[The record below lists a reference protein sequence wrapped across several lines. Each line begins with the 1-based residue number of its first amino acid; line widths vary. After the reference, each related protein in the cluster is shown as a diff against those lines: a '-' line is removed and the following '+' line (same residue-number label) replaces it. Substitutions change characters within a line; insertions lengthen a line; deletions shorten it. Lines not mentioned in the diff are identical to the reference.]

1 MPQWL
6 HPAASAYLVGGC
18 VRDLLLGRPPIDYD
32 IVFLGD
38 APAYARRIASA
49 LNGRVVELGR
59 PAFRVWR
66 VASERGLIDVAPA
79 AGESLEEDLRRRDF
93 TVNAMAI
100 GTATGQVVDVTGGCE
115 DLDAG
120 VIRMVSATAFR
131 ADPVR
136 LLRAFRFA
144 AQLGFKV
151 DPETQAAIGRDRDLI
166 GQAAGERIREE
177 LFKLLAAP
185 DAHPHVLAMRKTG
198 LLEAIFP
205 QMAPGAGESALR
217 SVLALE
223 HILSGFAACPAALVA
238 PLSEEFQDRRKVLL
252 KFAALLRTIALP
264 RQAEAIDR
272 LRLSKRDATRLQSL
286 LRAPS
291 PPGVSACPTG
301 AISTDALRFFQAAGD
316 SAPDVLIQAMAD
328 CMAEA
333 AAPGELP
340 EKAGAI
346 HFRLLQDYFFRY
358 RPRSAAPPPVTGSDL
373 IREFGLNPS
382 PLFKKILDKVAE
394 RRLAQEGFTRAEAF
408 DLIRTYLGNR
418 S

>member
-6 HPAASAYLVGGC
+6 HPAAGAYLVGGC
-18 VRDLLLGRPPIDYD
+18 VRDLLLGRPPVDYD
-32 IVFLGD
+32 IVLLGD
-38 APAYARRIASA
+38 APGYARRIASA

-66 VASERGLIDVAPA
+66 VAAERGLIDVAPA

-144 AQLGFKV
+144 AQLGFAV
-151 DPETQAAIGRDRDLI
+151 EPETRAAIGRDKDLI

-177 LFKLLAAP
+177 LFKLLATP
-185 DAHPHVLAMRKTG
+185 DAHPHVLAMRETG
-198 LLEAIFP
+198 LLKAIFP
-205 QMAPGAGESALR
+205 QMARGAGESALR

-223 HILSGFAACPAALVA
+223 RLLSGFAACPAALVA
-238 PLSEEFQDRRKVLL
+238 PLSEEFRDRRKVLL
-252 KFAALLRTIALP
+252 KFAALLRSIASP
-264 RQAEAIDR
+264 RQVEVIDR
-272 LRLSKRDATRLQSL
+272 LRFSKRDAARLQCL
-286 LRAPS
+286 LRPPS
-291 PPGVSACPTG
+291 PPGASACSTG
-301 AISTDALRFFQAAGD
+301 AIATDALRFFQAAGD
-316 SAPDVLIQAMAD
+316 SAPDVLIQAMAG

-333 AAPGELP
+333 TAPAESLETAAACG
-340 EKAGAI
+340 
-346 HFRLLQDYFFRY
+346 LLQDYFFRY
-358 RPRSAAPPPVTGSDL
+358 RPRCAAPPPVTGSDL

-382 PLFKKILDKVAE
+382 PLFKKILGNVAE
-394 RRLAQEGFTRAEAF
+394 RHLSQEGFTRAEAF
-408 DLIRTYLGNR
+408 DLIRTYLGDR
-418 S
+418 PE